1 MKAKNQDR
9 VKDFLKHIV
18 KQGLSSENRLDWNN
32 FYMFIA
38 LAHSHRRRWDHHD
51 VMEMLVEY
59 GVQKDQAK
67 MFSEVYWHG
76 RCLLYNQ
83 DHFNLLTPQY
93 SNWVRQDGTPLS

>member
-1 MKAKNQDR
+1 MKAKKQDR

-18 KQGLSSENRLDWNN
+18 KQGLSSENLKDWNR
-32 FYMFIA
+32 FYIFIA
-38 LAHSHRRRWDHHD
+38 RAHAYRRRWDHHD

-76 RCLLYNQ
+76 RCLLSNQ
-83 DHFNLLTPQY
+83 GDPRRPQY
-93 SNWVRQDGTPLS
+93 RNWMRADGTPLS